1 MFVNSYYNCW
11 FIDILYLNKQNY
23 AAYMKREI
31 DKRHIGSLIR
41 IVRKAAGLSQMRLA
55 ERVGISYQQIQKYE
69 KGVSEISVS
78 RLSQIAH
85 ALNLPLSRFVLDD
98 ERMMVSES
106 VSPYGTL
113 SDNEIELLKLF
124 RRIKDKKLKDGFLIA
139 IKGIAE
145 LSEKSHIK
153 KT

>member
-1 MFVNSYYNCW
+1 
-11 FIDILYLNKQNY
+11 
-23 AAYMKREI
+23 MKRET

-41 IVRKAAGLSQMRLA
+41 IVRKTAGLSQMELA

-85 ALNLPLSRFVLDD
+85 ALNIPLSRFVLDE
-98 ERMMVSES
+98 ERMMVSEA
-106 VSPYGTL
+106 VSPYGIL

>member
-1 MFVNSYYNCW
+1 
-11 FIDILYLNKQNY
+11 
-23 AAYMKREI
+23 MKRET

-41 IVRKAAGLSQMRLA
+41 IVRKAAGLSQMKLA
-55 ERVGISYQQIQKYE
+55 GKVGISYQQIQKYE
-69 KGVSEISVS
+69 KGVSEISIS

-85 ALNLPLSRFVLDD
+85 ALNVPLSRFVLDE
-98 ERMMVSES
+98 ERMMVSEA
-106 VSPYGTL
+106 VSPYGIL

-145 LSEKSHIK
+145 LSEKRDK
-153 KT
+153 KPKASAS

>member
-1 MFVNSYYNCW
+1 
-11 FIDILYLNKQNY
+11 
-23 AAYMKREI
+23 MKREI

-41 IVRKAAGLSQMRLA
+41 IVRKAAGLSQMELA

-85 ALNLPLSRFVLDD
+85 ALNIPLSRFVLDE
-98 ERMMVSES
+98 ERMMVSEA
-106 VSPYGTL
+106 VSPYGIL
-113 SDNEIELLKLF
+113 SNNEIELLKLF

-145 LSEKSHIK
+145 LSEKRDK
-153 KT
+153 KPKASAS

>member
-1 MFVNSYYNCW
+1 M
-11 FIDILYLNKQNY
+11 
-23 AAYMKREI
+23 
-31 DKRHIGSLIR
+31 
-41 IVRKAAGLSQMRLA
+41 RKAAGLSQMKLA

-85 ALNLPLSRFVLDD
+85 ALNIPLSRFVLD
-98 ERMMVSES
+98 EEKMMVSES

-113 SDNEIELLKLF
+113 SDNEIELLSLF

-139 IKGIAE
+139 IKSIAE
-145 LSEKSHIK
+145 SLEKERQK
-153 KT
+153 RLKP

>member
-1 MFVNSYYNCW
+1 
-11 FIDILYLNKQNY
+11 
-23 AAYMKREI
+23 MKRET

-41 IVRKAAGLSQMRLA
+41 IMRKAAGLSQMKLA

-85 ALNLPLSRFVLDD
+85 ALNIPLSRFVLD
-98 ERMMVSES
+98 EEKMMVSES

-113 SDNEIELLKLF
+113 SDNEIELLSLF

-139 IKGIAE
+139 IKSIAE
-145 LSEKSHIK
+145 LSEKRDK
-153 KT
+153 KG